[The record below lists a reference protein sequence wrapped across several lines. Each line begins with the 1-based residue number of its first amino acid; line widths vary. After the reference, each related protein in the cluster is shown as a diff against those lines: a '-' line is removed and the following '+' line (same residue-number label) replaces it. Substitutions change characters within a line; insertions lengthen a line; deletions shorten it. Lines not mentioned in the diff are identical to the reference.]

1 MKIPKAREIAAQLLC
16 VGKTR
21 IYIDPTQLGRVKE
34 AMTKED
40 IRALI
45 KERVIKKR
53 KDAEQ
58 SRARARKLRE
68 KKKKGRKKGEGKRK
82 GKYSARN
89 NPKENWMRNVRAQ
102 RKLLKKLKEENP
114 ELFKKVSYRDIY
126 RKIKGGFFR
135 GKKHLESYIKGVA

>member
-1 MKIPKAREIAAQLLC
+1 MKIPKAKKIAAEILN
-16 VGKTR
+16 VGLSR
-21 IYIDPTQLGRVKE
+21 IYIDPNNLSRVKE

-45 KERVIKKR
+45 KERIIRKK
-53 KDAEQ
+53 KLAEQ
-58 SRARARKLRE
+58 SRARARKLAE

-89 NPKENWMRNVRAQ
+89 KPKKAWMMNVRAQ

-114 ELFKKVSYRDIY
+114 KLFEKVSYRDIY

-135 GKKHLESYIKGVA
+135 GKKHLENYIKELA